1 MPDNAKALMNGIPM
15 PLVLIGND
23 ERVIAANEAA
33 ESLFS
38 PSEMTGRH
46 YITVLRQ
53 PVVLDCV
60 ESALRHRRAM
70 ETQLPTRDGTRD
82 ITFRVQAI
90 PVETGEMQGVMVSF
104 DDVSDMQDAS
114 QMRRDFVANVSH
126 ELRTPLTALLGFIET
141 LRGPA
146 KDDQAAQ
153 SRFLEIME
161 REANRMSR
169 LIRDLLSLS
178 RVESEARVRPTD
190 TVDIANVLTSA
201 STTLGPLATENDI
214 TIQITGAEDVV
225 NVQGDGDQLLQIFT
239 NLLENAIKY
248 GGTRVDVSLCAF
260 AD

>member
-1 MPDNAKALMNGIPM
+1 
-15 PLVLIGND
+15 
-23 ERVIAANEAA
+23 
-33 ESLFS
+33 
-38 PSEMTGRH
+38 
-46 YITVLRQ
+46 
-53 PVVLDCV
+53 
-60 ESALRHRRAM
+60 
-70 ETQLPTRDGTRD
+70 
-82 ITFRVQAI
+82 
-90 PVETGEMQGVMVSF
+90 
-104 DDVSDMQDAS
+104 
-114 QMRRDFVANVSH
+114 
-126 ELRTPLTALLGFIET
+126 LRTPLTALLGFIET

-248 GGTRVDVSLCAF
+248 GGTRVDVSLSVLERSSSLRAKAVRIEVRDDGDGIDPLQVPRLTERF
-260 AD
+260 YRVDSHRSREIGGTGLGLAIVKHIVNRHRGRLRIASEVGTGTAIVVLLPIESS